1 VLDRLT
7 GLLDADEESRAL
19 PELAHDTGGGLDI
32 HGLTVNR
39 PDGRPL
45 IEDLNLSLR
54 ARDALLV
61 SGASGREKTT
71 LLRSL
76 AGLWPYAEGSVRR
89 PSDSDAMFLSQQPY
103 LPLGGL
109 RAALAYPDPAD
120 SLTDKIATAVLTQVQ
135 MRHLTGRLDE
145 ATGWTRTLSPGEQ
158 QRLGFGRILIHHPS
172 IVFLDEATSALDEG
186 IEHELYA
193 LLLTRL
199 PDCIVVSVGHR
210 RTLTPLHSDHL
221 EILGDSRWALTDRGA
236 SRRQ

>member
-54 ARDALLV
+54 AGDALLV

-120 SLTDKIATAVLTQVQ
+120 SLTDEIATAVLTQVQ

-158 QRLGFGRILIHHPS
+158 QRLGFGRVLIHHPS

-186 IEHELYA
+186 IEHELYT

-210 RTLTPLHSDHL
+210 STLTPLHSDHL
-221 EILGDSRWALTDRGA
+221 EILGDGRWSLSDRGA
-236 SRRQ
+236 SRRR